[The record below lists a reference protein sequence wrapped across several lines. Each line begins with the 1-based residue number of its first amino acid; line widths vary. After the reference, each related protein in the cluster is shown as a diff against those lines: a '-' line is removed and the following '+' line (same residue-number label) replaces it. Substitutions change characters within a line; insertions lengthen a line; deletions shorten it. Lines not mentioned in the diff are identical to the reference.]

1 MKRLYLIYIALLLC
15 PAMLCS
21 CTGGFLA
28 KAAGVGADIM
38 TEIFKDEQK
47 PEKPVYAQ
55 IKFPTGIVIEE
66 KPGFWAKLFGKK
78 LRDTEFMTEVYLV
91 SITYSDDYI
100 YYQVRVAPS
109 LVEGKTFIHDGVK
122 WKIRKD
128 SYKGKDI
135 DEKFYLSDSFG
146 EQFRIQRI
154 ETDDIRKT
162 MITKLPITVQVK

>member
-1 MKRLYLIYIALLLC
+1 MRRLYLIYIALLLC
-15 PAMLCS
+15 PAMLGS
-21 CTGGFLA
+21 CTGGFLT

-38 TEIFKDEQK
+38 TEIFTDRQK
-47 PEKPVYAQ
+47 PDAPVYVQ

-66 KPGFWAKLFGKK
+66 KPGFWSRLFGKSPK
-78 LRDTEFMTEVYLV
+78 STEFMTDVYIV

-100 YYQVRVAPS
+100 YYQVRMAPS
-109 LVEGKTFIHDGVK
+109 IVEGKTFIHDGIK
-122 WKIRKD
+122 WKLRKD

-154 ETDDIRKT
+154 ETEDIRKT
-162 MITKLPITVQVK
+162 LITKLPITVQVR